1 MPDALMIFAAGFGT
15 RMGALTRD
23 RPKPMVPLAG
33 RPMIDRT
40 LDLARDA
47 GLTRIVAN
55 AHYHADQIA
64 DHLAPGGVTVVA
76 EEPHILDTGGGLKAA
91 LPQIGP
97 GPVFTINPDALWL
110 GPNPLSVLRAA
121 WQDGEMEALLLCVP
135 PDRAKGRS
143 GPGDFSVDGQG
154 RVSRGGPFVYGG
166 AQIIRTD
173 ALAGIGERVFSL
185 NLLWDILGR
194 RGTLFAAEYP
204 GDWCDIGTPDGLA
217 LAETLLRDA
226 DV

>member
-15 RMGALTRD
+15 RMGDLTRD

-33 RPMIDRT
+33 RPMIDHT
-40 LDLARDA
+40 LDLARGA

-55 AHYHADQIA
+55 AHYHADQITG
-64 DHLAPGGVTVVA
+64 HLAPQGVTVVT
-76 EEPHILDTGGGLKAA
+76 ETPDILDTGGGLKAA
-91 LPQIGP
+91 LPQLGA

-110 GPNPLSVLRAA
+110 GPNPLSVLRDA
-121 WQDGEMEALLLCVP
+121 WQDGDMDALLLCVP
-135 PDRAKGRS
+135 AERAKGRS

-173 ALAGIGERVFSL
+173 ALSEIGERVFSL

-194 RGTLFAAEYP
+194 RGALFAAGYP
-204 GDWCDIGTPDGLA
+204 GDWCDIGTPEGLA
-217 LAETLLRDA
+217 TAETLLGSG

>member
-1 MPDALMIFAAGFGT
+1 MIFAAGFGT
-15 RMGALTRD
+15 RMGGLTRD

-40 LDLARDA
+40 LDLARGA
-47 GLTRIVAN
+47 GLSRIVAN

-64 DHLAPGGVTVVA
+64 GHLTPQGVTVLTEA
-76 EEPHILDTGGGLKAA
+76 PEILDTGGGLKAA
-91 LPQIGP
+91 LPHLGP

-110 GPNPLSVLRAA
+110 GPNPLSVLRNA
-121 WQDGEMEALLLCVP
+121 WSDGMEALLLCIP
-135 PDRAKGRS
+135 SDRAKGRA
-143 GPGDFSVDGQG
+143 GPGDFSVDDTG

-173 ALAGIGERVFSL
+173 ALADIGERVFSL

-194 RGTLFAAEYP
+194 RGGLFAAEYP

-217 LAETLLRDA
+217 LAGTLLSGT